1 MGHVA
6 RAALILPYLAMVNL
20 AAFAAMGWDK
30 VRAERG
36 ERRIPERTLLTLAAL
51 GGSLGAVAAQ
61 QAFRHKTRKQ
71 PFDGILLVILA
82 AQLLAAA
89 FLMASAYASSSMSQ

>member
-6 RAALILPYLAMVNL
+6 RAALILLYLAVANL

-30 VRAERG
+30 ARAGRG
-36 ERRIPERTLLTLAAL
+36 ERRIPERTLLTLAVI
-51 GGSLGAVAAQ
+51 GGSLGAVVAQ

-71 PFDGILLVILA
+71 PFAGILLGILS
-82 AQLLAAA
+82 AQVLAAA
-89 FLMASAYASSSMSQ
+89 AWLALAPT

>member
-1 MGHVA
+1 VGHVA
-6 RAALILPYLAMVNL
+6 RAALILPYLAAVNL

-30 VRAERG
+30 ARAERG
-36 ERRIPERTLLTLAAL
+36 ERRIPERTLLMLAAI

-71 PFDGILLVILA
+71 PFGGILLVILA
-82 AQLLAAA
+82 VQAVIAAA
-89 FLMASAYASSSMSQ
+89 SLAPAPA

>member
-1 MGHVA
+1 M
-6 RAALILPYLAMVNL
+6 ILPYLAIVNL

-30 VRAERG
+30 ARAERG

-71 PFDGILLVILA
+71 PFGGILLVILA
-82 AQLLAAA
+82 VQAVAAA
-89 FLMASAYASSSMSQ
+89 AWLADV

>member
-1 MGHVA
+1 M
-6 RAALILPYLAMVNL
+6 ILLYLAAVNL

-30 VRAERG
+30 GLAGRG

-71 PFDGILLVILA
+71 PFGRILLVILA
-82 AQLLAAA
+82 AQGLAAA
-89 FLMASAYASSSMSQ
+89 WLALATA